1 MKQIVV
7 VGGGISGLTCA
18 AYLAR
23 AAGHKVML
31 LEKNNEFGGLV
42 SSFKHNGFTFEA
54 GVRAL
59 VNAGI
64 ILPMLNDLGIQLEMV
79 PNKVSIGIEDKII
92 HVDSK
97 EDVQKYG
104 DLLCDLYPGCRN
116 EISGFISRMQKITG
130 YFDTMY
136 QIDNPIFRD
145 VRKDREFLMKK
156 LLPWLP
162 RFLFTLQKINSLN
175 EPVEQY
181 VARFISYPS
190 VRDIIT
196 QHFFKSTPAFFALG
210 YFAIYTEYFYP
221 IGGVG
226 KLAEAVNKKAL
237 ELKAELKT
245 GKLIR
250 EVNAAKQ
257 YVVDQNKVKYK
268 YDYLVWAA
276 DLPTFYDIVNLN
288 GLPLNIKNKVLNLKS
303 KFRKAR
309 SSESV
314 FSLYLEVDLPLEY
327 FRRISKGHF
336 FYTPSKKGLGTLH
349 TSELESLT
357 GDFAQIKKDA
367 VLSWLNRFL
376 ELNTFEISIPGLRD
390 KHLVPEGKTGL
401 IISFLT
407 DFGLFEKVRQ
417 AGWYEEFTGIIEKK
431 IIDILSATIYK
442 ELKEKIE
449 HRFSF
454 TPLSI
459 KNRIASTN
467 GAIVGWS
474 FEKDVPAVNSM
485 LKVGRSVLTPV
496 PNIFQA
502 GQWTYS
508 PAGVP
513 MAILTGKLAADKILQ
528 GK

>member
-23 AAGHKVML
+23 AGHKTIL
-31 LEKNNEFGGLV
+31 IEKNHEFGGLV
-42 SSFKHNGFTFEA
+42 NSFEHNGFTFEG

-97 EDVQKYG
+97 EDLIKYG
-104 DLLCDLYPGCRN
+104 ELLSDLYPGSRN
-116 EISGFISRMQKITG
+116 EISGFIRKMQKITG
-130 YFDTMY
+130 YVDTMY
-136 QIDNPIFRD
+136 QIDNPVFRN
-145 VRKDREFLMKK
+145 VRKDREFLLKK

-162 RFLFTLQKINSLN
+162 RFLFTLQKINILN
-175 EPVEQY
+175 EAADQY
-181 VARFISYPS
+181 VARFISDPS
-190 VRDIIT
+190 IRDIIT
-196 QHFFKSTPAFFALG
+196 QHFFRSTPSFFALG
-210 YFAIYTEYFYP
+210 YFAIYNEYFYP

-226 KLAEAVNKKAL
+226 RLAEAVQEKAL
-237 ELKAELKT
+237 ELKAELKS
-245 GKLIR
+245 GKLIK
-250 EVNAAKQ
+250 EVNAIEQ
-257 YVVDQNKVKYK
+257 FVVDQQGSKYK
-268 YDYLVWAA
+268 YDFLVWAA
-276 DLPTFYDIVNLN
+276 DLPTFYDVVNLD
-288 GLPLNIKNKVLNLKS
+288 GLPSNIKNKVLNQKA

-327 FRRISKGHF
+327 FEKISQGHF
-336 FYTPSKKGLGTLH
+336 FYTPLKKGLGTLH
-349 TSELESLT
+349 TSELDSLI
-357 GDFAQIKKDA
+357 DNFADIKKDA
-367 VLSWLNRFL
+367 LLSWLNRFL
-376 ELNTFEISIPGLRD
+376 EQNTFEISIPGLRD
-390 KHLVPEGKTGL
+390 RNLVPQGKTGL
-401 IISFLT
+401 IVSFLT
-407 DFGLFEKVRQ
+407 NFWLFEKVKQ
-417 AGWYEEFTGIIEKK
+417 AGWYEEFTRIIENK
-431 IIDILSATIYK
+431 IIDILSSTIYK
-442 ELKEKIE
+442 ELKGKIE

-459 KNRIASTN
+459 RNRIASTN

-474 FEKDVPAVNSM
+474 FEKDTPAVRNM
-485 LKVGRSVLTPV
+485 LKVGQSVLTPV
-496 PNIFQA
+496 PHVFQA

-513 MAILTGKLAADKILQ
+513 MAILTGKLAADKLL
-528 GK
+528 KYT

>member
-7 VGGGISGLTCA
+7 VGGGISGLTCT

-23 AAGHKVML
+23 AGYKVLL

-42 SSFKHNGFTFEA
+42 SSIEHNGFTFEA

-97 EDVQKYG
+97 EDVEKYREM
-104 DLLCDLYPGCRN
+104 LIDLYSGSSN
-116 EISGFISRMQKITG
+116 EIYNFIRRMQKITG
-130 YFDTMY
+130 YVDTMY
-136 QIDNPIFRD
+136 KIDNPVFRD
-145 VRKDREFLMKK
+145 LKKDREFLLKK

-162 RFLFTLQKINSLN
+162 RFLLTLQKINMLN

-181 VARFISYPS
+181 VARFISDPS

-210 YFAIYTEYFYP
+210 YFAIYAEYYYP

-226 KLAEAVNKKAL
+226 RLAEAVQKKAL

-250 EVNAAKQ
+250 EVNAAEQ
-257 YVVDQNKVKYK
+257 YVIDQNGAKYK

-327 FRRISKGHF
+327 FGRISQGHF
-336 FYTPSKKGLGTLH
+336 FYTPSKKGLGTIH
-349 TSELESLT
+349 TSELESLPE
-357 GDFAQIKKDA
+357 DFAYNNKDEI
-367 VLSWLNRFL
+367 LSWLDRFL
-376 ELNTFEISIPGLRD
+376 EHNTFEISIPGLRD
-390 KHLVPEGKTGL
+390 KNLVPEGKTGL

-407 DFGLFEKVRQ
+407 EFWLFEKVKQ
-417 AGWYEEFTGIIEKK
+417 AGWYEEFKDIIENK
-431 IIDILSATIYK
+431 IIDILSRTIYNG
-442 ELKEKIE
+442 LKERIE

-459 KNRIASTN
+459 KKRIASTN

-474 FEKDVPAVNSM
+474 FERDVPAVSNM
-485 LKVGRSVLTPV
+485 LKVNQSVLTPL
-496 PNIFQA
+496 PNTFQT

-513 MAILTGKLAADKILQ
+513 MAILTGKLAADKLL
-528 GK
+528 KCK